1 MFKYLQILFLGL
13 SLMFGNTAFCQTGND
28 CARQDGIYK
37 RKQTVDDFGRWQQYA
52 LTIVK
57 TDSSF
62 QLIIDTNATT
72 KFLYKKVINDNLNL
86 HVYQKRSNN
95 DLYFNFFLIDELNQV
110 TVCQTENDDY
120 YLDVYYACG
129 KIYIWKNNGL
139 SILETNDKLLIP
151 TIFTNC
157 RIVGADSNS
166 IFIKNFGT
174 VNVDGRIC
182 YGEILF
188 KISTKDVRCIV
199 TQSSKKHQSRYNAE
213 LSKLVYLSTEYNI
226 NLIGIT
232 SGEVNCGYRSF
243 YNYSITYNNEITDTL
258 VIESELPLLGFNK
271 VIGDTLVIETY
282 QTTYSFLHGKKIAE
296 ICINDTLKNQL
307 NHVIGEFIYFYT
319 VDNYLLAAKN
329 YRFETIDSLLYN
341 AENGVTIN
349 KLNPVDEGLG
359 LQIIYLFDKNT
370 MEFLGYP
377 EVVFR

>member
-13 SLMFGNTAFCQTGND
+13 SLMFGNNALCQGNNE
-28 CARQDGIYK
+28 CARLDGIYVRK
-37 RKQTVDDFGRWQQYA
+37 RIVDDFAKWQYNVEIEK
-52 LTIVK
+52 TNSSYKVIV
-57 TDSSF
+57 
-62 QLIIDTNATT
+62 DTNATT
-72 KFLYKKVINDNLNL
+72 RLLCSKKITNNLNL
-86 HVYQKRSNN
+86 HAYYTNN
-95 DLYFNFFLIDELNQV
+95 KIDSYYKFYLVDELNQD
-110 TVCQTENDDY
+110 TVYQTENDDY

-182 YGEILF
+182 YGQSLF

-199 TQSSKKHQSRYNAE
+199 PQYSKKHQSRYNAE

-296 ICINDTLKNQL
+296 IC
-307 NHVIGEFIYFYT
+307 
-319 VDNYLLAAKN
+319 
-329 YRFETIDSLLYN
+329 
-341 AENGVTIN
+341 
-349 KLNPVDEGLG
+349 
-359 LQIIYLFDKNT
+359 
-370 MEFLGYP
+370 
-377 EVVFR
+377 